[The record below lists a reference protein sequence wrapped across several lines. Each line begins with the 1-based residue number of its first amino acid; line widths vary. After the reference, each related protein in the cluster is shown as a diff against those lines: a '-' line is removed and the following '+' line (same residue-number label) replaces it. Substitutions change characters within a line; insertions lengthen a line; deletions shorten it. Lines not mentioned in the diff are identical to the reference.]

1 MQKQHSKEGRNIR
14 MERTVMNEENRNKR
28 LSEYRILLEVVFPRE
43 TEQDEQLMNQTQKGA
58 IAFGGK

>member
-1 MQKQHSKEGRNIR
+1 

-28 LSEYRILLEVVFPRE
+28 LGEYRILLEVVFPRE
-43 TEQDEQLMNQTQKGA
+43 AEQDEQLMNQEQKGA